1 MIKKNAN
8 KISGWIILDK
18 KSGITSRQAISKIS
32 KIFKFNKIGHG
43 GTLDPLATGVLP
55 IAVGEATKLIS
66 FIQNKKKKY
75 SFIIRW
81 GEATD
86 TDDSEGKIIK
96 KSNSRPNKEEIQNAL
111 ISFIGKIQQIPP
123 NFSAI
128 KIDGERSYNLARKNI
143 SVRHKP
149 RQIEVREFTLKKILN
164 IDTAEFEVI
173 CGKGT
178 YIRSLAR
185 DLAEKLN
192 TKGHIIKLRRHFVG
206 NFNEKDKIFIDFS
219 EEIIHSPTFLEKI
232 IPIEK
237 VLDDIPAL
245 FLTKTEAMKLRQ
257 GQKIRLNSLN
267 FKKNFIKEHPN
278 YQEFETVYTVND
290 KKLVALIEIDD
301 GLVKPKRIIN
311 Y

>member
-1 MIKKNAN
+1 MTKKIFN
-8 KISGWIILDK
+8 KVSGWIILDK

-32 KIFKFNKIGHG
+32 KMFNFKKIGHG

-55 IAVGEATKLIS
+55 IALGEATKLIS

-75 SFIIRW
+75 SFIIKW

-96 KSNSRPNKEEIQNAL
+96 KSNSRPNKEEIQNVL

-149 RQIEVREFTLKKILN
+149 RQIEVHEFTLKKILN

-192 TKGHIIKLRRHFVG
+192 TKGHVIKLRRHFVG

-219 EEIIHSPTFLEKI
+219 EEIIHSPTFLDKI